1 MTTFAEGKI
10 EAYLGPTELG
20 SPDDLESV
28 LVDFIRGART
38 SLDVAVQEVDNPRI
52 AQALVDARWRG
63 VDVVV
68 FMEQDYLRSNL
79 VGRPPALPRPRDG
92 ETPEE
97 ALYRVQWVE
106 DTTDLAENRR
116 ILSAMLRSDIEVH
129 GDLNPKIFHQKFI
142 LRDYRGKASR
152 TSALLTGSANFT
164 VTDTHRNLNHLM
176 VFHSAYVC
184 KQYAA
189 EFAQLRN
196 GSFGR
201 REHGDVP
208 KVYDLAGVPVKVL
221 FAPDHTPE
229 LEIIKQMLKG
239 SKEIYF
245 AIFTF
250 ALSSGIDDAMVAMAK
265 GGVQVARL
273 AGLPLGHD
281 VDQGVVVLHGAGLIA
296 GDGVDN
302 VDEAADRDLDAGLLR
317 DLAARGGGDRFAEP
331 LTPAGQRPLALAR
344 RLAAADQQH
353 AVALEDDD
361 ADADQRA
368 VGIVVHR
375 QAALSP
381 PRPAPP
387 RAGARPPA
395 RGSR

>member
-28 LVDFIRGART
+28 LVEFIRGART

-97 ALYRVQWVE
+97 ALYRVQWGE
-106 DTTDLAENRR
+106 DTTELAENRR

-250 ALSSGIDDAMVAMAK
+250 AGSSGIDDAM
-265 GGVQVARL
+265 
-273 AGLPLGHD
+273 
-281 VDQGVVVLHGAGLIA
+281 
-296 GDGVDN
+296 
-302 VDEAADRDLDAGLLR
+302 
-317 DLAARGGGDRFAEP
+317 
-331 LTPAGQRPLALAR
+331 LALAR
-344 RLAAADQQH
+344 GGMKIKGVLDPGQARHNWAAPRWLRDPNIELYIPKRTGVLADLRKVHHKLMVIDEQ
-353 AVALEDDD
+353 
-361 ADADQRA
+361 
-368 VGIVVHR
+368 IVVAGSFNYTAPANEFNDENIFVLGSVHSEVEGIHVEANPCR
-375 QAALSP
+375 VLARHMKAEIERIIAASERYVP
-381 PRPAPP
+381 Q
-387 RAGARPPA
+387 
-395 RGSR
+395 

>member
-1 MTTFAEGKI
+1 MTTFADGKI

-28 LVDFIRGART
+28 LIDFIRGART

-79 VGRPPALPRPRDG
+79 TGRPPALPRPRDG

-97 ALYRVQWVE
+97 ALYRVQWLE
-106 DTTDLAENRR
+106 DSTELAENRR

-201 REHGDVP
+201 REHGGVP
-208 KVYDLAGVPVKVL
+208 SVYDLAGVPVKVL

-250 ALSSGIDDAMVAMAK
+250 AGSSGIDDAM
-265 GGVQVARL
+265 
-273 AGLPLGHD
+273 
-281 VDQGVVVLHGAGLIA
+281 
-296 GDGVDN
+296 
-302 VDEAADRDLDAGLLR
+302 
-317 DLAARGGGDRFAEP
+317 
-331 LTPAGQRPLALAR
+331 LALAR
-344 RLAAADQQH
+344 GGMKIKGVLDPGQARHKWAAPRWLRDPNIELYIPRRSGVLADLRKVHHKLMVIDEQ
-353 AVALEDDD
+353 
-361 ADADQRA
+361 
-368 VGIVVHR
+368 IVVAGSFNYTAPANEFNDENIFVLGSVHSEVEGIHVEANPCR
-375 QAALSP
+375 VLARHMKAEIERIIAGSERFV
-381 PRPAPP
+381 PR
-387 RAGARPPA
+387 
-395 RGSR
+395 

>member
-92 ETPEE
+92 ETPED

-106 DTTDLAENRR
+106 DTTELAENRR

-142 LRDYRGKASR
+142 LRDFRDGRVTKPGAP
-152 TSALLTGSANFT
+152 ALLSGSANFT
-164 VTDTHRNLNHLM
+164 HTDTHLNLNHVF
-176 VFHSAYVC
+176 VFHSPHVC
-184 KQYAA
+184 RQYDV
-189 EFAQLRN
+189 EFSQLRR
-196 GSFGR
+196 GQFGR
-201 REHGDVP
+201 GAHGDVP
-208 KVYDLAGVPVKVL
+208 RTYDLGGVPAKVL

-229 LEIIKQMLKG
+229 LELMKQMLKAQATSDG
-239 SKEIYF
+239 PGEVLF

-250 ALSSGIDDAMVAMAK
+250 AGSSGIDDTM
-265 GGVQVARL
+265 
-273 AGLPLGHD
+273 
-281 VDQGVVVLHGAGLIA
+281 IA
-296 GDGVDN
+296 
-302 VDEAADRDLDAGLLR
+302 L
-317 DLAARGGGDRFAEP
+317 ARGGTTVRGALDPGQARQKWAVPATMTPDTGVELFLPVARGDFEGLRKLHHKLMVINERVVVAGSFNY
-331 LTPAGQRPLALAR
+331 TQPANEYNDENLFVLGSVHPKTEGVTVSVEACQALAR
-344 RLAAADQQH
+344 HMKAEIERIIAGSD
-353 AVALEDDD
+353 
-361 ADADQRA
+361 RF
-368 VGIVVHR
+368 R
-375 QAALSP
+375 PSP
-381 PRPAPP
+381 R
-387 RAGARPPA
+387 
-395 RGSR
+395 

>member
-28 LVDFIRGART
+28 LVEFIRGART

-97 ALYRVQWVE
+97 ALYRVQWGE
-106 DTTDLAENRR
+106 DTTELAENRR

-208 KVYDLAGVPVKVL
+208 KVYDLAGVPVK
-221 FAPDHTPE
+221 
-229 LEIIKQMLKG
+229 
-239 SKEIYF
+239 
-245 AIFTF
+245 
-250 ALSSGIDDAMVAMAK
+250 
-265 GGVQVARL
+265 
-273 AGLPLGHD
+273 
-281 VDQGVVVLHGAGLIA
+281 
-296 GDGVDN
+296 
-302 VDEAADRDLDAGLLR
+302 
-317 DLAARGGGDRFAEP
+317 
-331 LTPAGQRPLALAR
+331 
-344 RLAAADQQH
+344 
-353 AVALEDDD
+353 
-361 ADADQRA
+361 
-368 VGIVVHR
+368 
-375 QAALSP
+375 
-381 PRPAPP
+381 
-387 RAGARPPA
+387 
-395 RGSR
+395 

>member
-38 SLDVAVQEVDNPRI
+38 SLDVAVQEVDSPRI

-79 VGRPPALPRPRDG
+79 AGRPPALPRPRDG

-97 ALYRVQWVE
+97 ALHRVQWVE
-106 DTTDLAENRR
+106 DTTELAENRR

-184 KQYAA
+184 KQYAT

-201 REHGDVP
+201 REHGDAP

-250 ALSSGIDDAMVAMAK
+250 AGSSGIDDAM
-265 GGVQVARL
+265 
-273 AGLPLGHD
+273 
-281 VDQGVVVLHGAGLIA
+281 
-296 GDGVDN
+296 
-302 VDEAADRDLDAGLLR
+302 
-317 DLAARGGGDRFAEP
+317 
-331 LTPAGQRPLALAR
+331 LALAR
-344 RLAAADQQH
+344 GGMKIKGVLDPGQARHKWAAPRWLRDPNIELYIPRRTGVLADLRKVHHKLMVIDEQ
-353 AVALEDDD
+353 
-361 ADADQRA
+361 
-368 VGIVVHR
+368 IVV
-375 QAALSP
+375 AGSFNYTA
-381 PRPAPP
+381 PANEFNDENIFVLGSVHSEVEGIHVEATPC
-387 RAGARPPA
+387 RVLARHMKAEIERIIAGSERYVPQ
-395 RGSR
+395 